1 MTTSRALDQFLS
13 SVEKRAFKIAQLGLR
28 NDDDA
33 LDAVQD
39 AMMKLVQ
46 SYASRADEEWRPLFY
61 RILANGI
68 RDMQRR
74 RTVRGRIMAW
84 LPVRDAEDDEEFDPD
99 RRRRRVP
106 MPAPRSVSS
115 STRRSAC
122 SRQRVAE
129 LPPRQ
134 QQAFLLRN
142 FEGLD
147 VNETASA
154 MGCSE
159 GSVKTHY
166 FRALESLR
174 AKLGEVILK
183 GDAMTDPTNFE
194 KRTQEVLEESTARL
208 DGRTRS
214 RLTQARHAALGAA
227 RASGAALV
235 AHVRARRRGRGGCGA
250 RGGDLVG
257 AGGRPSRSR
266 GTTRSKTWRLLA
278 DADAPDFVG
287 GRRRSRVLRM
297 GRG

>member
-1 MTTSRALDQFLS
+1 MTAFATLSRVYNTPIHRPDFWAGRTREQDLMTSRALEQFLA

-46 SYASRADEEWRPLFY
+46 SYASRNSEEWRPLFY
-61 RILANGI
+61 RILAN
-68 RDMQRR
+68 RVHDMQRR

-84 LPVRDAEDDEEFDPD
+84 LPSRVEEDEEFDPIAEAPSPD
-99 RRRRRVP
+99 VTPARRLELDE
-106 MPAPRSVSS
+106 AIG
-115 STRRSAC
+115 TLE
-122 SRQRVAE
+122 VAIQE

-147 VNETASA
+147 VAATASA

-174 AKLGEVILK
+174 ARLGEV
-183 GDAMTDPTNFE
+183 F
-194 KRTQEVLEESTARL
+194 
-208 DGRTRS
+208 
-214 RLTQARHAALGAA
+214 
-227 RASGAALV
+227 
-235 AHVRARRRGRGGCGA
+235 
-250 RGGDLVG
+250 
-257 AGGRPSRSR
+257 
-266 GTTRSKTWRLLA
+266 
-278 DADAPDFVG
+278 
-287 GRRRSRVLRM
+287 
-297 GRG
+297 